1 MVFYKSK
8 DEIDLMK
15 KSGEVLSVLFKKL
28 EELIKPGITTYEID
42 KYSREIIEK
51 SGAKPSFLN
60 YGKPPFPAAVCTSIN
75 NEVVHG
81 IPSKKRILKIG
92 DIISIDAGAYLNGFH
107 SDAARTFPIGEISL
121 EAEKLIKVTRE
132 CFFIGAKE
140 LREGNRISDVSIQIE
155 QHAKAYGYGV
165 VRELTGHGIGRNLH
179 ESPDVPNFKTANNG
193 LRIREGLVVA
203 IEPMINFGSDSVKIL
218 DDEWTIATVDG
229 SLSAHY
235 ENTVAVTDEGP
246 LILTE
251 I

>member
-107 SDAARTFPIGEISL
+107 SDAARTFPVGEISL

-132 CFFIGAKE
+132 CFFAGVKE
-140 LREGNRISDVSIQIE
+140 LREGNRISDVSIKIE
-155 QHAKAYGYGV
+155 QHAKSYGYGV

-193 LRIREGLVVA
+193 LRIRDGLVVA
-203 IEPMINFGSDSVKIL
+203 IEPMINFGSDNVKIL

-235 ENTVAVTDEGP
+235 ENTVAVTDQGP

>member
-8 DEIDLMK
+8 EEIDLMK
-15 KSGEVLSVLFKKL
+15 KSGEVISILFKKL
-28 EELIKPGITTYEID
+28 EKIIKPGITTIEID
-42 KYSREIIEK
+42 MFASELIKKY
-51 SGAKPSFLN
+51 GAKPSFLN
-60 YGKPPFPAAVCTSIN
+60 YGKPPFPAAVCTSVN

-81 IPSKKRILKIG
+81 IPSRKRILNNG

-107 SDAARTFPIGEISL
+107 SDAARTFPVGEISP
-121 EAEKLIKVTRE
+121 EAEKLIKVTKE
-132 CFFIGAKE
+132 CFFIGVKE

-155 QHAKAYGYGV
+155 RHARAHGYGIV
-165 VRELTGHGIGRNLH
+165 HELTGHGIGRNLH

-203 IEPMINFGSDSVKIL
+203 IEPMINLGSGNVKIL
-218 DDEWTIATVDG
+218 DDEWTIATTDG

-235 ENTVAVTDEGP
+235 ENTVAVTKEGP

-251 I
+251 M